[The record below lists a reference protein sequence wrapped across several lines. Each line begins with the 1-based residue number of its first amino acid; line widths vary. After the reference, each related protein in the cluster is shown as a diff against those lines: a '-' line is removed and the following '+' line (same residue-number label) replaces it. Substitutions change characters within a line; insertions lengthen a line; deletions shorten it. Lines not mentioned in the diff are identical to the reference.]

1 MSVLTNKRMIMM
13 EWGDCDPAGI
23 VYFPRY
29 LEYGDSCTHALFERV
44 GLPKPR
50 MQEKY
55 GIVGIPIV
63 DVHVRFLI
71 PSSYSETLS
80 VESSITEW
88 GRSSFT
94 VSHRFL
100 RGKELAVEISEKR
113 VWSARAADGSGRLES
128 KEVPGEVKE
137 KFGMPSSPPPV
148 KK

>member
-1 MSVLTNKRMIMM
+1 MGGLVNKRMIMM

-63 DVHVRFLI
+63 DVHVRFLL

-94 VSHRFL
+94 VNHRFL

-128 KEVPGEVKE
+128 KEVPSEVKE
-137 KFGMPSSPPPV
+137 KFGAPAEPPAM

>member
-1 MSVLTNKRMIMM
+1 MGVLINKRMIMM

-29 LEYGDSCTHALFERV
+29 LQYGDSCTHALFERV

-63 DVHVRFLI
+63 DAHARFLI

-88 GRSSFT
+88 GRSSFS
-94 VSHRFL
+94 VVHRFL
-100 RGKELAVEISEKR
+100 RGKELAVEITEKR

-128 KEVPGEVKE
+128 KEVPAEVKE
-137 KFGMPSSPPPV
+137 KFGDGSALPV

>member
-1 MSVLTNKRMIMM
+1 MLVNKRMILM

-29 LEYGDSCTHALFERV
+29 LQYGDACTHSLFERV

-63 DVHVRFLI
+63 DVHARFLI

-100 RGKELAVEISEKR
+100 RGKEVAVEIAEKR

-128 KEVPGEVKE
+128 KEVPAEVRE
-137 KFGMPSSPPPV
+137 KFGGPAAPAAPV

>member
-1 MSVLTNKRMIMM
+1 MGALVNKRMIMM

-63 DVHVRFLI
+63 DVHVRFLL

-94 VSHRFL
+94 VNHRFL
-100 RGKELAVEISEKR
+100 RGRELAVEISEKR

-128 KEVPGEVKE
+128 KEVPAEVKE
-137 KFGMPSSPPPV
+137 KFGASAEPPAM

>member
-1 MSVLTNKRMIMM
+1 MLINRRTILL

-29 LEYGDSCTHALFERV
+29 MEYGDGCTHALFERV

-63 DVHVRFLI
+63 DVKAKFLM
-71 PSSYSETLS
+71 PSKYSETLT
-80 VESSITEW
+80 VESSVTEW
-88 GRSSFT
+88 GHSSFV
-94 VSHRFL
+94 VSHKFL
-100 RGKELAVEISEKR
+100 RAKEVAVEITEKR

-128 KEVPGEVKE
+128 REVPAEVKD
-137 KFGMPSSPPPV
+137 KFGGPQAPPAPAG
-148 KK
+148 K

>member
-1 MSVLTNKRMIMM
+1 MLVNKRMILM

-29 LEYGDSCTHALFERV
+29 LEYGDACTHALFERV

-63 DVHVRFLI
+63 DVHARFLL

-80 VESSITEW
+80 AESSITEW
-88 GRSSFT
+88 GRSSFS
-94 VSHRFL
+94 VNHRFL
-100 RGKELAVEISEKR
+100 RGKDLAVEITEKR

-128 KEVPGEVKE
+128 KEVPAEVRE
-137 KFGMPSSPPPV
+137 KFGGPAAPALAG

>member
-1 MSVLTNKRMIMM
+1 MATLVNKRTILM

-29 LEYGDSCTHALFERV
+29 LEYGDACTHALFEHV

-63 DVHVRFLI
+63 DAHVRFLI
-71 PSSYSETLS
+71 PSSYAETLS

-94 VSHRFL
+94 VNHRFL
-100 RGKELAVEISEKR
+100 RGKELAVEITEKR
-113 VWSARAADGSGRLES
+113 VWSTRATDGSGRLES
-128 KEVPGEVKE
+128 KEVPAEVKE
-137 KFGMPSSPPPV
+137 KFGEASAPTAA

>member
-1 MSVLTNKRMIMM
+1 MLINRRTILL

-29 LEYGDSCTHALFERV
+29 LEYGDGCTHALFERV

-50 MQEKY
+50 MQERY

-63 DVHVRFLI
+63 DVKARFAQ
-71 PSSYSETLS
+71 PSKYSETLT

-88 GRSSFT
+88 GHSSFT
-94 VSHRFL
+94 VSHKFMRA
-100 RGKELAVEISEKR
+100 KDVAVEITEKR
-113 VWSARAADGSGRLES
+113 VWSGRAADGSGRLES
-128 KEVPGEVKE
+128 REVPAEVKE
-137 KFGMPSSPPPV
+137 KFGGAPSAPAV

>member
-1 MSVLTNKRMIMM
+1 MLVNKRMILM

-29 LEYGDSCTHALFERV
+29 LQYGDSCTHALFERV

-63 DVHVRFLI
+63 DAHARFLI
-71 PSSYSETLS
+71 PSSYSETLN

-94 VSHRFL
+94 VVHRFL
-100 RGKELAVEISEKR
+100 RGKELAVEITEKR

-128 KEVPGEVKE
+128 KEVPAEVRE
-137 KFGMPSSPPPV
+137 KFGAPGTPAAPV